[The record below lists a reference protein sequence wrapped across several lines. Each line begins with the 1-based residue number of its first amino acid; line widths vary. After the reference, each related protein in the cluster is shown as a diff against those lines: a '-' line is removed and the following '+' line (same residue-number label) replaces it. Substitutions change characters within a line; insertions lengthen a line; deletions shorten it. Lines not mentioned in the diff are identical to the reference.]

1 MGFATRDPDFL
12 HTTHG
17 TPLCNLGMA
26 INRKYKDDSG
36 QEKQDTAFVDVTVWR
51 RLAEIANEY
60 VHKGDPVFIAL
71 ADHVLHHRRMAV
83 IDDAFMACFGSRT
96 TIFPPIRPNPIIPS
110 CIATFL
116 MVWFFNRK
124 ALTV

>member
-1 MGFATRDPDFL
+1 MLSFNSVVLMGFATRDPDFL

-60 VHKGDPVFIAL
+60 VHKGDPVFIQGRL
-71 ADHVLHHRRMAV
+71 KTDMW
-83 IDDAFMACFGSRT
+83 DDKQTSAAEEFLRGSKGLR
-96 TIFPPIRPNPIIPS
+96 
-110 CIATFL
+110 L
-116 MVWFFNRK
+116 
-124 ALTV
+124 